1 MTAASSAANA
11 LTAIVPERDDS
22 NFWTCC
28 TFLSSLFSENGD
40 AALKAAEIA
49 EVRRGSAFV
58 EPSDVLDEMSD
69 DVSAVLNRVV
79 AGARA
84 GEPAREVEGR
94 KAGYGNHLVAAPGE
108 GS

>member
-1 MTAASSAANA
+1 MTAAS
-11 LTAIVPERDDS
+11 
-22 NFWTCC
+22 
-28 TFLSSLFSENGD
+28 D

-108 GS
+108 GSEGRDEDRDDARVVWRNVGKRAPVVR